1 MTVVGVPAPI
11 LVVEP
16 DRVRGEELAGQLAA
30 DGYRVELARTVEHA
44 RILAGEV
51 PPRLVLLGALDAPH
65 TALALLEEIRVGG
78 GGGGGGGR
86 SREGVWDA
94 EVPVLVAGASTSELD
109 VLRAFEVGADDYAG
123 GAGYLELRA
132 RLRAVMRR
140 TDDRAQCRE
149 VLVVGALRMD
159 LRARTVILSGERIDL
174 RRLEFDLLAHLARE
188 PRRVFARQELLL
200 SVWGYRCNCST
211 RTVDSHASRL
221 RRRLAGGKPGVA
233 WIVSVRGIGYRLH

>member
-1 MTVVGVPAPI
+1 MTDVGVPAPI

-16 DRVRGEELAGQLAA
+16 ERARGEELTAQLAA
-30 DGYRVELARTVEHA
+30 DGYRVELAHTVEHA

-65 TALALLEEIRVGG
+65 TALALLEEIRAGG
-78 GGGGGGGR
+78 GAGR
-86 SREGVWDA
+86 HVREGVWDS
-94 EVPVLVAGASTSELD
+94 EVPVLVAGASVGELD
-109 VLRAFEVGADDYAG
+109 VLRAFEAGADDCAG
-123 GAGYLELRA
+123 SAGYLELRA

-140 TDDRAQCRE
+140 TEARAQCCD
-149 VLVVGALRMD
+149 VLMVGSLQMD
-159 LRARTVILSGERIDL
+159 LRARTVSLSGERIEL

-188 PRRVFARQELLL
+188 PRRVFAREELLL

-221 RRRLAGGKPGVA
+221 RRRLAAGKSGVA
-233 WIVSVRGIGYRLH
+233 WIVGVRGVGYRLL